1 MDRLNAIQDSQQWSG
16 DRRKSNSSIT
26 PSIFGRTFSKSSTNG
41 LSLVDKKGPLGLN
54 TLHDPLDAVADLI
67 FVHGLGG
74 GSQSTWT
81 ESQNGALDPALYWPE
96 RWLPHE
102 DGFGDVR
109 IHSFGYDSNWA
120 KESTL
125 NIHDFAKSLLVA
137 IMDCPAINE
146 KAQAKLSRIPLV
158 FAAHSMG
165 GLVVKKAYI
174 IARASREYTMIATR
188 TKAMFFLA
196 TPHRG
201 SDLATTFTKILN
213 LTFGNRPFVMDLHRN
228 SQITQSINDEFPT
241 LCEELQLY
249 SFYETMP
256 TSIGVTK
263 AIIVQRDMATLGYR
277 NERTAYLNADHRHIV
292 KFLNPE
298 DVNYKTVRNALAAT
312 IHSFRHEALL
322 IDSKNDL
329 VALQDQL
336 NLCLGISEAPGDELM
351 AVESV
356 RMPGSCEWILKKTV
370 FSEWRN
376 SASPWIYWVS
386 ARPATGKSVLC
397 GFVIKHL
404 KDADLNCCY
413 YFFTH
418 GDKDKSRITSCL
430 LSLAWQM
437 AVAQR
442 DIMETIIK
450 ICSKD
455 GSISRSIDYR
465 TVWRKLFVEG
475 ILRLKIQRVYWVLDA
490 LDECKENAE
499 LVAYLL
505 KLTDTCDVRVFVTHR
520 RRFEAPKNLG
530 ALKAKVCAETI
541 GSDDT
546 KSDIALYLQ
555 DNIHNL
561 PQSTDVE
568 RRVMVDTILEKSA
581 GCFLWVNLVL
591 QQLSNVQT
599 VSDTQRILEETPS
612 DMDDLYTRILT
623 SMSDEPQG
631 NNMAK
636 AILDWVVCSARPM
649 TIDELH
655 NALELDLDDSI
666 YSVARAI
673 ETTCGQL
680 VYVDI
685 QSRVHVIHQTA
696 KEYLL
701 RHKGSEFSISRK
713 DGHKRLALMCL
724 KYLSGPDIGGVK
736 RRPNASGAVPTRSPF
751 VAYASKYLS
760 DHITF
765 IDSTDDEFIVALATF
780 LSSPNVLPWIE
791 YLASQQNLDRLI
803 QTGNSLTHLLRRRS
817 KLMSLLGHDVA
828 TINSWSSDLIR
839 LATKFGS
846 SLTALPS
853 SIFNLIPPFCP
864 PESAIRRQFGNSPR
878 DISVVGLSAT
888 AWDDCLSTIYFSNA
902 IVTAIASSDKF
913 FAIGLSTGKVGI
925 YQETTCQEAKVLD
938 CGEAVRFIEF
948 STSSSVLATCGI
960 KKLQIWSLDSW
971 TQTWNFDLRQMC
983 MSVIFIE
990 ENQILLAA
998 MRNNELVEYNLQTG
1012 DAAEPLEWTIDDEGQ
1027 AAKTFRRPSR
1037 VVMSASQYQLAG
1049 IYRGQDILV
1058 WDLGGSMMYET
1069 YNKDTGLSMSKD
1081 KRQNTTM
1088 YAVVFNPAPD
1098 STLFAVSYFEG
1109 DIVIF
1114 DTADGSRKESVEAGA
1129 QSLAV
1134 SPNGRTLA
1142 SFDSSGVVQVFD
1154 FETLKPFFR
1163 IQSRDWGIKAL
1174 CFNGDGSRLLV
1185 GRGSQ
1190 CKIWNPVALLRQDDD
1205 TDNSDTVSVS
1215 TAAQE
1220 FQYDNSGDEILITAI
1235 CEYDSGAVFL
1245 CGKSDGSVSLYS
1257 TKDGKQLKVLY
1268 KHPDGASILALFVDA
1283 KSPIVGSSAASG
1295 RIMTH
1300 KLTKVRNE
1308 WQVSKAQFDLK
1319 PGFAIEQ
1326 ILNNE
1331 GHTRI
1336 LVCSPGVD
1344 TLYEMTGGLNTVL
1357 ATRKRDSAAPHRWAA
1372 LPNKRDVILI
1382 TGHTAHIFDWDKL
1395 CRLTGDTGIILEGDD
1410 SLGASIESITP
1421 CYNGLVI
1428 ATSFSHFRQAHT
1440 KCYNLLLYPIA
1451 SFQASPKSPT
1461 TARPKSPT
1469 TTTAK
1474 PVPNSLFLSSQV
1486 EYLIG
1491 PYAKR
1496 LIFLDASGWICST
1509 DQQTFAVTRHFF
1521 VPADWLS
1528 SNLELMVRV
1537 TKLGDILFVR
1547 GDEVA
1552 VIKRGLDT
1560 NETGAWP
1567 RVGRRPPARHGGR
1580 LSVG

>member
-1 MDRLNAIQDSQQWSG
+1 MDRLNAIQEPQQWSG
-16 DRRKSNSSIT
+16 DRRKTNSSIT
-26 PSIFGRTFSKSSTNG
+26 PSIFGRTFSRNSTSTSD
-41 LSLVDKKGPLGLN
+41 LSPVVDKKGPLGLN
-54 TLHDPLDAVADLI
+54 TLHDPLDAIADLI

-81 ESQNGALDPALYWPE
+81 ESQNGTLDPNLYWPE
-96 RWLPHE
+96 RWLPYE
-102 DGFGDVR
+102 DGFSDVR
-109 IHSFGYDSNWA
+109 IHSFGYDSNWT

-137 IMDCPAINE
+137 IMDCPAIVKRN
-146 KAQAKLSRIPLV
+146 SDIPLV

-165 GLVVKKAYI
+165 GLVVKKSYI
-174 IARASREYTMIATR
+174 IARASHEYTMIGIR

-213 LTFGNRPFVMDLHRN
+213 LTSGIRPFVMDLHRN
-228 SQITQSINDEFPT
+228 SQITQSINDEFPA

-256 TSIGVTK
+256 ISIGGTK
-263 AIIVQRDMATLGYR
+263 VIIVQRDMATLGYR
-277 NERTAYLNADHRHIV
+277 NERTAYLNADHRHVV
-292 KFLNPE
+292 KFLNRD
-298 DVNYKTVRNALAAT
+298 DVNYRTVRNALAAA
-312 IHSFRHEALL
+312 IHSFRHEPLL
-322 IDSKNDL
+322 IDSKKDL
-329 VALQDQL
+329 DALQDQL
-336 NLCLGISEAPGDELM
+336 NLCLQISEAPGDELM

-356 RMPGSCEWILKKTV
+356 RMPGSCEWILRKDV
-370 FSEWRN
+370 FLEWRN
-376 SASPWIYWVS
+376 SMNPWIYWVS
-386 ARPATGKSVLC
+386 ANPATGKSILC

-413 YFFTH
+413 YFFSH
-418 GDKDKSRITSCL
+418 GDKDKSRITLCL

-442 DIMETIIK
+442 DIMETVIE

-455 GSISRSIDYR
+455 GSIGKSTDHR

-490 LDECKENAE
+490 LDECKENTE

-505 KLTDTCDVRVFVTHR
+505 KLTDICDVRVFITHR
-520 RRFEAPKNLG
+520 RRFEAPKNLS
-530 ALKAKVCAETI
+530 ALKAKVYAETI
-541 GSDDT
+541 GSDET

-561 PQSTDVE
+561 PQSTDEE
-568 RRVMVDTILEKSA
+568 RKVMVDTILEKSA

-599 VSDTQRILEETPS
+599 VSDTQRILEETPG
-612 DMDDLYTRILT
+612 DMDDLYTRILM

-631 NNMAK
+631 NDIAK
-636 AILDWVVCSARPM
+636 AILHWVVCSARPM
-649 TIDELH
+649 TIEELH

-666 YSVARAI
+666 HSVVRAI

-680 VYVDI
+680 V
-685 QSRVHVIHQTA
+685 
-696 KEYLL
+696 
-701 RHKGSEFSISRK
+701 
-713 DGHKRLALMCL
+713 
-724 KYLSGPDIGGVK
+724 
-736 RRPNASGAVPTRSPF
+736 GAVPTRSPF

-760 DHITF
+760 NHITF

-791 YLASQQNLDRLI
+791 YLASHNGLDRLI
-803 QTGNSLTHLLRRRS
+803 QTGNSFINILRRRS
-817 KLMSLLGHDVA
+817 KHMSLLGQDVA

-846 SLTALPS
+846 SLTASPS

-888 AWDDCLSTIYFSNA
+888 AWDDCLSTIYFSDA

-913 FAIGLSTGKVGI
+913 FAIGLSTGQVGI
-925 YQETTCQEAKVLD
+925 YQDTTCQEVKLLD
-938 CGEAVRFIEF
+938 CGEAVRFIQF
-948 STSSSVLATCGI
+948 STSSSILATCGI

-971 TQTWNFDLRQMC
+971 TRTWKFDLRQMC

-998 MRNNELVEYNLQTG
+998 MRNNELVEYDLETG
-1012 DAAEPLEWTIDDEGQ
+1012 ESAEPLEWTIDDEGRP
-1027 AAKTFRRPSR
+1027 AKTFRRPSY
-1037 VVMSASQYQLAG
+1037 VTMSGSQYQLAG

-1058 WDLGGSMMYET
+1058 WDLSGSMRYET
-1069 YNKDTGLSMSKD
+1069 YNKDTGLSTSND
-1081 KRQNTTM
+1081 RRQNTTM

-1109 DIVIF
+1109 DIVVF
-1114 DTADGSRKESVEAGA
+1114 DTADGCRKESVQASA

-1190 CKIWNPVALLRQDDD
+1190 CKIWNPVALLRQDDEA
-1205 TDNSDTVSVS
+1205 DNSDTVSVS
-1215 TAAQE
+1215 TANQE
-1220 FQYDNSGDEILITAI
+1220 LQYDNSGDEVLITAI
-1235 CEYDSGAVFL
+1235 CEHDSGAVFL

-1257 TKDGKQLKVLY
+1257 TKDGKEIKVLY
-1268 KHPDGASILALFVDA
+1268 KHPDRASILSLFVDA
-1283 KSPIVGSSAASG
+1283 TSQILCSSAASG

-1300 KLTKVRNE
+1300 KLIRVRNE
-1308 WQVSKAQFDLK
+1308 WQVSRAQFDLK

-1331 GHTRI
+1331 GHTRM

-1344 TLYEMTGGLNTVL
+1344 TLYQMTGDLNAIV
-1357 ATRKRDSAAPHRWAA
+1357 ATRKRDNDGPHRWAA

-1395 CRLTGDTGIILEGDD
+1395 SCLTGDTGILLEGDG
-1410 SLGASIESITP
+1410 LFGASIESITP
-1421 CYNGLVI
+1421 CYDDLVI
-1428 ATSFSHFRQAHT
+1428 ATSFSHFLQAHT
-1440 KCYNLLLYPIA
+1440 KRSNLLLYPTA
-1451 SFQASPKSPT
+1451 SFQTPPKS
-1461 TARPKSPT
+1461 SS

-1474 PVPNSLFLSSQV
+1474 PVPNSLSLSSQV

-1491 PYAKR
+1491 PYGKR

-1509 DQQTFAVTRHFF
+1509 DQKTFAVTRHFF

-1528 SNLELMVRV
+1528 SNLELIICV
-1537 TKLGDILFVR
+1537 TKSGDILF
-1547 GDEVA
+1547 EF
-1552 VIKRGLDT
+1552 
-1560 NETGAWP
+1560 
-1567 RVGRRPPARHGGR
+1567 GRELVEGYQGGK
-1580 LSVG
+1580 VEG

>member
-1 MDRLNAIQDSQQWSG
+1 
-16 DRRKSNSSIT
+16 
-26 PSIFGRTFSKSSTNG
+26 
-41 LSLVDKKGPLGLN
+41 
-54 TLHDPLDAVADLI
+54 
-67 FVHGLGG
+67 
-74 GSQSTWT
+74 
-81 ESQNGALDPALYWPE
+81 
-96 RWLPHE
+96 
-102 DGFGDVR
+102 
-109 IHSFGYDSNWA
+109 
-120 KESTL
+120 
-125 NIHDFAKSLLVA
+125 
-137 IMDCPAINE
+137 
-146 KAQAKLSRIPLV
+146 
-158 FAAHSMG
+158 
-165 GLVVKKAYI
+165 
-174 IARASREYTMIATR
+174 
-188 TKAMFFLA
+188 
-196 TPHRG
+196 
-201 SDLATTFTKILN
+201 
-213 LTFGNRPFVMDLHRN
+213 
-228 SQITQSINDEFPT
+228 
-241 LCEELQLY
+241 
-249 SFYETMP
+249 
-256 TSIGVTK
+256 
-263 AIIVQRDMATLGYR
+263 
-277 NERTAYLNADHRHIV
+277 
-292 KFLNPE
+292 
-298 DVNYKTVRNALAAT
+298 
-312 IHSFRHEALL
+312 
-322 IDSKNDL
+322 
-329 VALQDQL
+329 
-336 NLCLGISEAPGDELM
+336 
-351 AVESV
+351 
-356 RMPGSCEWILKKTV
+356 MPGSCEWILRRNV

-376 SASPWIYWVS
+376 SIHPWIYWVS
-386 ARPATGKSVLC
+386 ASPATGKSVLC

-418 GDKDKSRITSCL
+418 RDKDKSRITLCL

-442 DIMETIIK
+442 DIMETVIEV
-450 ICSKD
+450 CSKD
-455 GSISRSIDYR
+455 GGIGKSTDHR
-465 TVWRKLFVEG
+465 TVWRKLFVER

-490 LDECKENAE
+490 LDECKENTE
-499 LVAYLL
+499 LVAYFL
-505 KLTDTCDVRVFVTHR
+505 KLTEICDVRVFVTHR

-530 ALKAKVCAETI
+530 ASKAKVYDETI
-541 GSDDT
+541 GLEET

-555 DNIHNL
+555 GNIHNL
-561 PQSTDVE
+561 PQSTDEE
-568 RRVMVDTILEKSA
+568 RKDMVDTILEKSA

-599 VSDTQRILEETPS
+599 VSHTQRILEETPS
-612 DMDDLYTRILT
+612 EMDDLYTRILT
-623 SMSDEPQG
+623 SMPDEPQG
-631 NNMAK
+631 NDIAK

-666 YSVARAI
+666 HSVVRAI
-673 ETTCGQL
+673 ERTCGQL

-685 QSRVHVIHQTA
+685 QSRVHIIHQTV

-701 RHKGSEFSISRK
+701 RHKGSEFSINRK
-713 DGHKRLALMCL
+713 DCHKRLALICL

-736 RRPNASGAVPTRSPF
+736 RRPSATGAVPTRSPF

-760 DHITF
+760 DHIAF

-791 YLASQQNLDRLI
+791 YLASQQGLDRLI
-803 QTGNSLTHLLRRRS
+803 QTGNSFIHILQRRS
-817 KLMSLLGHDVA
+817 KHKFLLGHDVA

-888 AWDDCLSTIYFSNA
+888 AWDDCLSTIYFSDA

-913 FAIGLSTGKVGI
+913 FAVGLSTGKVGI
-925 YQETTCQEAKVLD
+925 YQDTTCQEAKVLD
-938 CGEAVRFIEF
+938 CDEAVRFIEF
-948 STSSSVLATCGI
+948 STYSNILATCGI
-960 KKLQIWSLDSW
+960 KQLQIWSLDSW
-971 TQTWNFDLRQMC
+971 TRTWKFDVRQMC
-983 MSVIFIE
+983 MSVIFME
-990 ENQILLAA
+990 EDQILLAA
-998 MRNNELVEYNLQTG
+998 MRNNELVEYNLETG
-1012 DAAEPLEWTIDDEGQ
+1012 EPAEPLEWKIDDEGRS
-1027 AAKTFRRPSR
+1027 AKTFRRPSR
-1037 VVMSASQYQLAG
+1037 VVMSASQYLLAG

-1058 WDLGGSMMYET
+1058 WDLSGSIRYET
-1069 YNKDTGLSMSKD
+1069 YNKDTGWSMSKD
-1081 KRQNTTM
+1081 SRQNTTAN
-1088 YAVVFNPAPD
+1088 AVVFNPAPD
-1098 STLFAVSYFEG
+1098 STLFAVCYFEG

-1114 DTADGSRKESVEAGA
+1114 DTADGSRKKIVEASA

-1142 SFDSSGVVQVFD
+1142 SFDSSGTVLVFD

-1174 CFNGDGSRLLV
+1174 CFNGDSSRLLV

-1190 CKIWNPVALLRQDDD
+1190 CKIWNPVALLRQDDEVE
-1205 TDNSDTVSVS
+1205 NSDTVSVS
-1215 TAAQE
+1215 TVSQE
-1220 FQYDNSGDEILITAI
+1220 FQYDNSGDEVLITAI
-1235 CEYDSGAVFL
+1235 YEHGSGAVFL

-1268 KHPDGASILALFVDA
+1268 KHPDGASILSLFVDA
-1283 KSPIVGSSAASG
+1283 TSQILGSSAVSG

-1300 KLTKVRNE
+1300 KLTRVRNE
-1308 WQVSKAQFDLK
+1308 WQVSGAQFDSK

-1331 GHTRI
+1331 GHTRM
-1336 LVCSPGVD
+1336 LVCSSDVD
-1344 TLYEMTGGLNTVL
+1344 TLYEMAGGLNAIIT
-1357 ATRKRDSAAPHRWAA
+1357 TRKRDSDAPHRWAA

-1395 CRLTGDTGIILEGDD
+1395 RCLTGDIGIHLEGDS

-1428 ATSFSHFRQAHT
+1428 ATSFSHFRQAHA
-1440 KCYNLLLYPIA
+1440 KRSNLLLYPTA
-1451 SFQASPKSPT
+1451 SFQAPPNSSPI
-1461 TARPKSPT
+1461 
-1469 TTTAK
+1469 TTAK
-1474 PVPNSLFLSSQV
+1474 PVPNSLSLSSQV

-1496 LIFLDASGWICST
+1496 LVFLHASGWICSA
-1509 DQQTFAVTRHFF
+1509 DEKTFAVTRHFF

-1528 SNLELMVRV
+1528 SNLELMIRV

-1560 NETGAWP
+1560 NETGVWP
-1567 RVGRRPPARHGGR
+1567 RVGRRPPVRLGGR
-1580 LSVG
+1580 LNVG